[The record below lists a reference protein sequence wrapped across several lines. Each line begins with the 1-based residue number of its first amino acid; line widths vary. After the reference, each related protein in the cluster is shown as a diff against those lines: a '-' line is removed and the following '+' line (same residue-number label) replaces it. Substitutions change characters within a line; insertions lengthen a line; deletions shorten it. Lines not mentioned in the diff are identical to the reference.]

1 VTDIFETSEVRLA
14 SKTLPLELLFVMADF
29 SITESNNAQQ
39 KFMLAEMAAGLN
51 RPVEKIADLLA
62 QHVANKIFY

>member
-1 VTDIFETSEVRLA
+1 
-14 SKTLPLELLFVMADF
+14 MADF